1 MKIRKFR
8 EYLNEQENN
17 ISIRKSVDEDRIR
30 IKITAYIKGLKI
42 GSLSMEI
49 LYEAYQYE
57 FEDVFDEDTF
67 NELYPKSEIV
77 KIEHIDVDDQY
88 RNSGIG
94 YKLMERGME
103 LMKKNGCN
111 QFYLNASPMGFNG
124 LNTINLV
131 NFYKK
136 FGFKELL
143 NQGHNVLMGVVF
155 DKFTNESTGSKICNN
170 VLCFSR
176 MLAKRRFVIKNEEFK
191 VRVLLK
197 GSGDE
202 LERTFDIEVPLLTNL
217 KQYYNSTK
225 EYKDAVDDYI
235 EHETS
240 VVGYNLYGEESESR
254 EIFYSEIEDV
264 IEDLNRKLNR
274 NESI

>member
-1 MKIRKFR
+1 MNSNSKEMKRIIDAFKKPLR
-8 EYLNEQENN
+8 LNENLDN
-17 ISIRKSVDEDRIR
+17 ITFKKSVDEDRTTIS
-30 IKITAYIKGLKI
+30 AYINNQKV
-42 GSLSMEI
+42 GSLSMEV
-49 LYEAYQYE
+49 LFDAYQYE

-94 YKLMERGME
+94 YKLMKRGME
-103 LMKKNGCN
+103 LMKKNGYN

-155 DKFTNESTGSKICNN
+155 
-170 VLCFSR
+170 
-176 MLAKRRFVIKNEEFK
+176 
-191 VRVLLK
+191 
-197 GSGDE
+197 
-202 LERTFDIEVPLLTNL
+202 
-217 KQYYNSTK
+217 
-225 EYKDAVDDYI
+225 
-235 EHETS
+235 
-240 VVGYNLYGEESESR
+240 
-254 EIFYSEIEDV
+254 
-264 IEDLNRKLNR
+264 
-274 NESI
+274 